1 MAALATAGAI
11 RSMRRG
17 SKGVG
22 DTVRRG
28 INFVGGIGNGD
39 AKYFGPAMPLIPKTS
54 NEDLAE
60 NIEATKAFIRGCF
73 ERQPTSE
80 EFETILAFNMVVPA
94 KIRSWLRRP
103 APYEDALKAITVPT
117 LVTHGIEDRI
127 LGIGLGKYLV
137 ATVPGAKAAFYEGI
151 GHSPFWEDASRFNR
165 EMAEFMNGL

>member
-94 KIRSWLRRP
+94 KIRGWLRRP
-103 APYEDALKAITVPT
+103 APYE
-117 LVTHGIEDRI
+117 E
-127 LGIGLGKYLV
+127 
-137 ATVPGAKAAFYEGI
+137 
-151 GHSPFWEDASRFNR
+151 HSRR
-165 EMAEFMNGL
+165 